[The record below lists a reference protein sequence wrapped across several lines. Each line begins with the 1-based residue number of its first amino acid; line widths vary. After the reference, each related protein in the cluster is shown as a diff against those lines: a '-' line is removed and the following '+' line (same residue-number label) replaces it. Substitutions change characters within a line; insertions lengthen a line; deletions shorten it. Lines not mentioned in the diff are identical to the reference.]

1 MQMKCSKKLS
11 SFILCIVLTVTMALF
26 TTGCNDAANNTGAS
40 EPSAVAQ
47 VQDGTAGQTEGDSG
61 TEEAAQTENDAQVEA
76 QVLGEGS
83 TVFTFT
89 VVDQEKEETRF
100 EIHTDK
106 EMVGDAL
113 QELELIDGDEGE
125 YGLFVK
131 TVNGITVDYDKD
143 GKYWAFYVNDEY
155 AQTGVDTTKIT
166 QGDVYSLR
174 VE

>member
-26 TTGCNDAANNTGAS
+26 TTGCNDVANNKGAS
-40 EPSAVAQ
+40 DPAAVVD
-47 VQDGTAGQTEGDSG
+47 VQDGTAGQAQGDTAS
-61 TEEAAQTENDAQVEA
+61 EEAAQTQNDAQDEV

-89 VVDQEKEETRF
+89 VVDQEKEETCF

-106 EMVGDAL
+106 EMVGEAL
-113 QELELIDGDEGE
+113 LELELIDGEEGQ

-166 QGDVYSLR
+166 QGDVYSFR

>member
-89 VVDQEKEETRF
+89 VVDQEKEETCF